1 MRVISMRLV
10 FALAMCISVGNAQP
24 IIESISPL
32 GAQRGSAVRLVLTGE
47 QLGQARLISEI
58 PGDATS
64 LSSRP
69 SIAGEMKQSLAFL
82 VEIGADASLGA
93 YPVRVETPDGI
104 SNLLLFSV
112 GAFPAM
118 EEAESEASEDDEVPA
133 NDFPELAQAIET
145 PVTINGRLRGAE
157 RDLYRFSAAAG
168 EKLVLEVEARR
179 IGSAIDPHLELLD
192 AEGRPLA
199 RNADARGLGVD
210 SRLEFEFSAAGDY
223 LVAIHD
229 ERFSEQKSDFYRLTI
244 ADFDYADGV
253 FPLGWRR
260 GETVRAEWYGGNL
273 AQPTASEV
281 NLAGANASE
290 TWISMPNSP
299 ARLSFLV
306 GDDPEV
312 FEDALSDGGLPESTV
327 VNGRILEVGEV
338 DRYRLAV
345 DAGESWAIELRS
357 GDLAGSDLYGV
368 LTVSNGDEILATAG
382 RYAGDPSPY
391 VISTTGQTSS
401 YPFIN
406 LEVPPGI
413 DALSISVEDLLQR
426 GGPAHT
432 YRLTARRQGTDFS
445 AEIGE
450 PFVNIPARGSAIV
463 SVKIER
469 RGYHGA
475 VDLSIENPPEDI
487 IVGGG
492 HIPPTSILGNTRPR
506 FAQGTLTLT
515 AKPGAETSAMNL
527 VVRARGVRE
536 DGSVIERRAEGPGL
550 KIAVAGKGQD
560 SLSASWLGY
569 DLPTRI
575 VPEPPAAVEFLT
587 PQIVRLVRGGRQH
600 IARWAVN
607 TRGDAGIAKK
617 IEIPRNAGGVRFRVD
632 SEKSKAT
639 AGEFVMFPHERTDLG
654 TVDYNLAVEIRSGGR
669 TRTVYS
675 APLEIE
681 VVDGFGLKPPENKL
695 KIVAGQSGVWTG
707 SIWRDPEFR
716 QTVNVRAE
724 NLPVDVKCNEAELAD
739 AASRYELKCTVAEG
753 VPAGEYE
760 VEIQAESILSDEA
773 TTPYV
778 AEAAKTRLTI
788 AR

>member
-1 MRVISMRLV
+1 MRTISRRLIFLLV
-10 FALAMCISVGNAQP
+10 LCISAGFAQP
-24 IIESISPL
+24 VIERISPP

-58 PGDATS
+58 PGSATS
-64 LSSRP
+64 LSTAP
-69 SIAGEMKQSLAFL
+69 SIAGEMAESIAFL
-82 VEIGADASLGA
+82 VEIAADASLGA
-93 YPVRVETPDGI
+93 YPVRVETPAGI

-112 GAFPAM
+112 GAFPGV
-118 EEAESEASEDDEVPA
+118 EEAESEANEDDEAPA
-133 NDFPELAQAIET
+133 NDFPESAQAVET

-192 AEGRPLA
+192 AEGRTLA

-223 LVAIHD
+223 LIAIHD
-229 ERFSEQKSDFYRLTI
+229 ERFSEQKADFYRLTI
-244 ADFDYADGV
+244 ADYAYADGV

-260 GETVRAEWYGGNL
+260 GESVRAEWHGGNL
-273 AQPTASEV
+273 AQPTATEV
-281 NLAGANASE
+281 NLAGVNASA
-290 TWISMPNSP
+290 TWISIPGSP

-312 FEDALSDGGLPESTV
+312 FEDALSNAELPESTV
-327 VNGRILEVGEV
+327 VNGRIIEVGEV
-338 DRYRLAV
+338 DRYRLGV
-345 DAGESWAIELRS
+345 NAGESWALELRS
-357 GDLAGSDLYGV
+357 GELAGSDLYGV
-368 LTVSNGDEILATAG
+368 LTVSNGDEVLATAG

-391 VISTTGQTSS
+391 VVSTTGQTSS

-413 DALSISVEDLLQR
+413 DELNISVEDLLQR
-426 GGPAHT
+426 GGPAHS
-432 YRLTARRQGTDFS
+432 YRLTARRQGPDFAATIS
-445 AEIGE
+445 E

-463 SVKIER
+463 SVMIER

-475 VDLSIENPPEDI
+475 VEFFVENPPEGI
-487 IVGGG
+487 IVDGG

-506 FAQGTLTLT
+506 FAQGELTLT
-515 AKPGAETSAMNL
+515 AKPGVDTGAMNL
-527 VVRARGVRE
+527 VVRAKGVRD

-550 KIAVAGKGQD
+550 QVAVAGKGQD
-560 SLSASWLGY
+560 SLSAAWLGY

-575 VPEPPAAVEFLT
+575 VPEAAVAVEFLS
-587 PQIVRLVRGGRQH
+587 PREIRLVRGGKQH
-600 IARWAVN
+600 VVRWVVH
-607 TRGDAGIAKK
+607 TRGDASIAEK

-654 TVDYNLAVEIRSGGR
+654 TTDFNLGVAVRSQGR

-675 APLEIE
+675 EPLEIE
-681 VVDGFGLKPPENKL
+681 VVDGFGLEAPENQL
-695 KIVAGQSGVWTG
+695 SIASGKSAVWTG

-716 QTVNVRAE
+716 QTVKVRAE
-724 NLPVDVKCNEAELAD
+724 NLPVDVKCDGAELAD
-739 AASRYELKCTVAEG
+739 EATRYELKCTVAEG
-753 VPAGEYE
+753 VPAGEYD
-760 VEIQAESILSDEA
+760 VKIQAESILSDEA

-778 AEAAKTRLTI
+778 AEAAKTKLTI